1 MEEKHPQYINSIIRA
16 VKILE
21 LYGKLNTQYLGIA
34 EISNELKLQ
43 RTTTFNIVKTLL
55 HEGWRRILR
64 MENTVW
70 ERESYR
76 FPLW

>member
-55 HEGWRRILR
+55 HEGWLVQDSP
-64 MENTVW
+64 N
-70 ERESYR
+70 
-76 FPLW
+76 

>member
-43 RTTTFNIVKTLL
+43 R
-55 HEGWRRILR
+55 
-64 MENTVW
+64 
-70 ERESYR
+70 
-76 FPLW
+76 

>member
-55 HEGWRRILR
+55 HEGCDL
-64 MENTVW
+64 
-70 ERESYR
+70 
-76 FPLW
+76 L